1 MITVYWYLN
10 FVTGE
15 ICQSPTQLDDTDW
28 EEWVFLKCVT
38 Q

>member
-1 MITVYWYLN
+1 MITIYWYLN

-15 ICQSPTQLDDTDW
+15 ICQSPTQLDSTGWDD
-28 EEWVFLKCVT
+28 WVFLKSVI